1 MRLVLDAN
9 VLIAAFVARGFS
21 AELLEYCVREHE
33 LVTSDAIL
41 EEVRRN
47 LVAKIKVT
55 TSQANQTLEL
65 LRTRLDVVEPVA
77 LQAPVCRDA
86 DDDVVLG
93 TALAGPCDLIVT
105 GDGDLLVL
113 ESYQNIPIVSPRGF
127 WIFESQRRSRG

>member
-1 MRLVLDAN
+1 MRLVLDTN
-9 VLIAAFVARGFS
+9 VLIAAFVARGLS

-55 TSQANQTLEL
+55 VSQASQTVQL
-65 LRTRLDVVEPVA
+65 LRTRLEVVEPVA
-77 LQAPVCRDA
+77 LEAQVCRDA

-93 TALAGPCDLIVT
+93 TAIAGPCDLIVT
-105 GDGDLLVL
+105 GDKDLLEL
-113 ESYQNIPIVSPRGF
+113 KSFHNIPIVSPRGF
-127 WIFESQRRSRG
+127 WSFEGQRRF